1 MTRRTLRISTAVIS
15 VVLALVLGWSVIAGN
30 FVVPIV
36 AVVLAVGLSYF
47 LRRATKDVTRD
58 ERTTLLYEKAA
69 GLTIRICVPLVAVTG
84 IILFIFRKS
93 LPAELVSAGYVLAYV
108 ACVLLLVHL
117 AFYSYYSRK
126 H

>member
-1 MTRRTLRISTAVIS
+1 MTRKAFRISTAVIS

-36 AVVLAVGLSYF
+36 AVPLAIVLSYF

-69 GLTIRICVPLVAVTG
+69 GVTIRICVPLVAVTG
-84 IILFIFRKS
+84 IILFILRKS
-93 LPAELVSAGYVLAYV
+93 LPAELASAGYVLADV
-108 ACVLLLVHL
+108 ACFILLMHL

-126 H
+126 Y

>member
-15 VVLALVLGWSVIAGN
+15 VVLAVVVGWSITTGN

-36 AVVLAVGLSYF
+36 AVVLAIGLSYL

-69 GLTIRICVPLVAVTG
+69 GATIRFCVPVAAFIG
-84 IILFIFRKS
+84 IVLFALRERLS
-93 LPAELVSAGYVLAYV
+93 VELVSAGYVLAYV